1 MTLGAAGRADA
12 GIGPYKGGSYGEA
25 AKPLR
30 PRKLGQLPT
39 S

>member
-1 MTLGAAGRADA
+1 MTLGGGERGNAGV
-12 GIGPYKGGSYGEA
+12 GPYKGGSYGEA

-30 PRKLGQLPT
+30 PRGLGQLPT